1 MNQAIYRELLPQE
14 YIERFTKQSIREDG
28 RQFEQIRSIK
38 YLRKNEVSLLSMGQT
53 LVMASTEIKQYED
66 KQVNQLVTSQKY
78 LIEAEAKLNSG
89 QHGSSDVFS
98 PIDIMKQE
106 SYYSQY
112 IQNIIN
118 KNYQAIYA
126 ICQISKEIPNLYW
139 EIKLNLRVVNNDGN
153 LLDALLL
160 AAQFELFNCQVNQT
174 VVKTIDGALQLE
186 IIEDKKKHLEFNIED
201 FLYPVQC
208 SLFQNEV
215 IIVDPSN
222 FEQEYSEANIQVIS
236 SLNNKTQSI
245 NKLGARDIK
254 FEALEVVSAKAS
266 QITQQR
272 RQNLYELLT
281 NHKQEF
287 TL

>member
-1 MNQAIYRELLPQE
+1 MNQAIFRELLPQE
-14 YIERFTKQSIREDG
+14 YIERFTKESIREDG

-38 YLRKNEVSLLSMGQT
+38 YLRKNEVTLLSMGQT

-66 KQVNQLVTSQKY
+66 KQINQLVTSQKY
-78 LIEAEAKLNSG
+78 LIEVEAKLNSG
-89 QHGSSDVFS
+89 QHGSSDVYS

-118 KNYQAIYA
+118 KNYKGIYA
-126 ICQISKEIPNLYW
+126 ICQITKEIPNLYW

-160 AAQFELFNCQVNQT
+160 AAQFELFNCQVNET
-174 VVKTIDGALQLE
+174 VVKTVDGALQLE
-186 IIEDKKKHLEFNIED
+186 IVEAKKKHLQFNIED

-215 IIVDPSN
+215 ILIDPSN
-222 FEQEYSEANIQVIS
+222 FEQEYSEANIQVVS
-236 SLNNKTQSI
+236 SLNEKIQSI
-245 NKLGARDIK
+245 NKLGSRDIK
-254 FEALEVVSAKAS
+254 FEALEIVTTKAS
-266 QITQQR
+266 QITKQR
-272 RQNLYELLT
+272 TEKLYEFIN